1 MNLMRANV
9 RGRLCEHM
17 ADSTAGVG
25 GGVFFGPK
33 ATWDVFG
40 PADVDHQL
48 PVGQVTQC
56 GQSLDVAL
64 GHGGVGHGKD
74 ALRLGHQ
81 QHRHH
86 FVFHRVADGD

>member
-1 MNLMRANV
+1 M
-9 RGRLCEHM
+9 
-17 ADSTAGVG
+17 G
-25 GGVFFGPK
+25 GGGGG

-48 PVGQVTQC
+48 PVSQVTQG

-64 GHGGVGHGKD
+64 GDSGVRHGEDG
-74 ALRLGHQ
+74 LRLGHQ

-86 FVFHRVADGD
+86 FVLHRVAHGD